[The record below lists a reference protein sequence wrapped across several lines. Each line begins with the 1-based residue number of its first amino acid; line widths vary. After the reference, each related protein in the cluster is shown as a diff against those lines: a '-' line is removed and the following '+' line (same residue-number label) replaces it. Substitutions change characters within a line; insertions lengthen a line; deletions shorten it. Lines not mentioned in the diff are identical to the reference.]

1 MRILPPSK
9 YWWRPFLLVALI
21 LAIAFLLIGPPTW
34 WATQIRYALAP
45 VLKNR
50 VRDDAGI
57 LPKDDESRF
66 EIFLQMID
74 DESGVDIRFVLVPEV
89 RGESLEDFSTRTARE
104 LGVGRDAG
112 RRGLLFIYDTSAHRL
127 RLEVGATMEP
137 IITDAFAG
145 YLIREHVRNFF
156 GTGNPSLGLRTT
168 LFIVQHRLRRAVLA
182 FDDDPRVYQ
191 FIEDSRRL
199 ALGGGASG
207 DMRVDRAEAFLNRQS
222 GSSPE
227 ARAYFSPQPSPEAA
241 HARFLEWLGRGG
253 YETDVPLLTPES
265 QRYMASLPMTRGYND
280 FILMSEYG
288 QAYRVDTRGGL
299 AMAYFTTNPLL
310 SPHFFRRT
318 PEGWTI
324 DIFAELRN
332 TRNYSGYWYT
342 WGLVES
348 GDDFATTFADRY
360 LDMSGVLRVAGGDNR
375 PLPAKAFPDVTLWPA
390 PHPEDSLVRVTVEEA
405 TARIAEVHGRSV
417 IMLYDR
423 ASWKELAMVAAR
435 CRAAGAEVL
444 AFYTDQEAQDVW
456 NLPQALAYVRAPFA
470 AVHLEDWRPG
480 ELRIAM
486 QPVGVRVGKRVGD
499 TWGPPIVAVRDG
511 ANGVLL
517 QTEGIRELE
526 RGAGELVAA
535 CER

>member
-21 LAIAFLLIGPPTW
+21 LAIAFLVVGPPAW
-34 WATQIRYALAP
+34 WAAQIRYALAP

-66 EIFLQMID
+66 EIFLQQID

-89 RGESLEDFSTRTARE
+89 RGESLEDFSVRTARE
-104 LGVGRDAG
+104 LGVGRDG
-112 RRGLLFIYDTSAHRL
+112 DRRGLLFVYDTSAHRL
-127 RLEVGATMEP
+127 RIEVGATMEP

-191 FIEDSRRL
+191 FIEDARRL
-199 ALGGGASG
+199 ALGAGASG
-207 DMRVDRAEAFLNRQS
+207 DMRVDRAQAFLNRPG

-227 ARAYFSPQPSPEAA
+227 ALAYFSPQPSPEAA
-241 HARFLEWLGRGG
+241 FARFLEWLGRGG
-253 YETDVPLLTPES
+253 YETDVPLLTPQT
-265 QRYMASLPMTRGYND
+265 QRYIASLPMTRGYND
-280 FILMSEYG
+280 FILMSEFG
-288 QAYRVDTRGGL
+288 QAYRVDTRGEL
-299 AMAYFTTNPLL
+299 AMLYFTTNPLL
-310 SPHFFRRT
+310 SPHLLRRT
-318 PEGWTI
+318 PAGWTI
-324 DIFAELRN
+324 DIFAELQN

-390 PHPEDSLVRVTVEEA
+390 PHPEDSLERVTVEEA
-405 TARIAEVHGRSV
+405 AARIAAVPGRSV
-417 IMLYDR
+417 IMLYPQ
-423 ASWKELAMVAAR
+423 STVLALAKIAER

-444 AFYTDQEAQDVW
+444 AFNMDKEPQDVW
-456 NLPQALAYVRAPFA
+456 NLPPALAYAGAPFP
-470 AVHLEDWRPG
+470 AVHLEQWPSG
-480 ELRIAM
+480 ALVAAM
-486 QPVGVRVGKRVGD
+486 RPVGVRV
-499 TWGPPIVAVRDG
+499 TMSWAPPIVAVRDG
-511 ANGVLL
+511 ASGVLL
-517 QTEGIRELE
+517 QTEGVRELE
-526 RGAGELVAA
+526 RGSDDLVAA